1 MEKDKIIKV
10 ADKWLKSIPDLR
22 RDIRIIDR
30 ELKNGG
36 HEIHEIEK
44 LNRER
49 EKMRSKLNSVVGVLE
64 KLEDVE
70 QRIVCYRYIDK
81 LKIKDIALRTGY
93 SIKTITKK
101 LNEIIPL
108 VVGRAIFGMEDE
120 FWIDIVEGM

>member
-10 ADKWLKSIPDLR
+10 ANKWLKSIPDLR

-36 HEIHEIEK
+36 YEIHEIEK

-101 LNEIIPL
+101 LNQVIPL
-108 VVGRAIFGMEDE
+108 VVGRNIFGMEDE
-120 FWIDIVEGM
+120 FWIDIIG